1 MPNRKVQ
8 SNIDTHS
15 IENQSYNQEA
25 GAQKNAEV
33 GRRLLPLDNGT
44 GGKTCDATTA
54 RGLPSKGKNIAVYNN
69 AGTVGSI
76 TLGADA
82 TVTSKAA
89 GAVDATSGEAGVACK
104 PNDWTYIACY
114 DKQWLI
120 ANAATLF
127 VYLIL
132 DGSSVQ

>member
-1 MPNRKVQ
+1 MAKRLVQ

-25 GAQKNAEV
+25 GAQKNMEV
-33 GRRLLPLDNGT
+33 GRRLLPLDNGA
-44 GGKTCDATTA
+44 GGKTCDASTA
-54 RGLPSKGKNIAVYNN
+54 RGLPAKGKCLAVYNN

-76 TLGADA
+76 TLGTDA
-82 TVTSKAA
+82 TVASKSA

-104 PNDWTYIACY
+104 PNDWTYIACF
-114 DKQWLI
+114 DKQWVI
-120 ANAATLF
+120 ASANTLF